1 MVCDD
6 ERWGYDMNFFQ
17 RLFAKDEYIKMRRY
31 QLACQELDRW
41 LASDPKAVMIIKHI
55 DDYANDR
62 SALWPDKL
70 RRQLS
75 ELDKNDVDNSKG
87 PLEPP
92 VF

>member
-1 MVCDD
+1 
-6 ERWGYDMNFFQ
+6 MNFFQ
-17 RLFAKDEYIKMRRY
+17 RLFVKEEFIKMRRY

-62 SALWPDKL
+62 GVLWPDKL

-75 ELDKNDVDNSKG
+75 ELEESSDSALNK

-92 VF
+92 IF

>member
-1 MVCDD
+1 
-6 ERWGYDMNFFQ
+6 MNFFQ

-62 SALWPDKL
+62 GALWPDKL

-75 ELDKNDVDNSKG
+75 ELEKESNPTPNQ

>member
-1 MVCDD
+1 
-6 ERWGYDMNFFQ
+6 MNFFQ
-17 RLFAKDEYIKMRRY
+17 RLFAKEEFIKMRRY

-62 SALWPDKL
+62 GSLWPDKL

-75 ELDKNDVDNSKG
+75 ELDKNEEGKPRE